1 MAATALKRILVV
13 DDNPHVRGLIVNY
26 LKCGEYEVLT
36 ASNGQEAL
44 TEAAASR
51 PDMIVLDIEMPGMD
65 GGQVAAALS
74 KNKATSEIPIL
85 FLTGLVK
92 KGEQSPG
99 MKSGKHAVLAKP
111 VGVEEFLQKVS
122 SILALSV

>member
-1 MAATALKRILVV
+1 LT
-13 DDNPHVRGLIVNY
+13 
-26 LKCGEYEVLT
+26 CGDYEVVT
-36 ASNGQEAL
+36 ASGGEEAL
-44 TEAAASR
+44 EQTASTR
-51 PDMIVLDIEMPGMD
+51 PDLIVLDIEMPGMD

-99 MKSGKHAVLAKP
+99 MKSGKHSVLAKP
-111 VGVEEFLQKVS
+111 VGVEEFLHKVS
-122 SILALSV
+122 AILALSA